1 MANKSKAQAA
11 KRDPTALTVQVK
23 PDETQAASLA
33 RAALRPSVQGAITVK
48 EYTKGLGD
56 LDLAGL
62 VDELSD
68 QAKTADD
75 GNLKRAEGMLMV
87 QAHTLDAIFNH
98 LARRAINAQ
107 YMNQLEPYLRLAL
120 KAQSQCRATLETLNT
135 IKNPLQLAW
144 VKQQNVA
151 VNQQVNNGTGDPSR
165 ARESEISAN
174 ELLEVL
180 PHERLDI
187 RTASTA
193 SRINPQLET
202 VEEGRG

>member
-11 KRDPTALTVQVK
+11 KRDPTTLTVQVK

-68 QAKTADD
+68 QAKTAND
-75 GNLKRAEGMLMV
+75 GNPKRAEGMLMV

-135 IKNPLQLAW
+135 IKNPPQLAW
-144 VKQQNVA
+144 IKQQNVA

-180 PHERLDI
+180 PHEWLDT

-193 SRINPQLET
+193 SRINSQLET